1 MPMGILQ
8 SQVGLVAL
16 WTAAGLALLWVLG
29 PLFLFLSPLRKYD
42 TEVSDDP
49 REVEPGGKDPEYD
62 RRFAEL
68 KALGFVPVGKTRE
81 RFRFF
86 TPLHWRWISDG
97 TRWFASPDRRVYV
110 EIHRLGGGHPQRMS
124 ANTTFEGGGLLAT
137 STAPTGMGGE
147 VGERYRR
154 VELGVE
160 TVAELVRE
168 HERHVSDFS
177 RDVGLRVKPGT
188 LAEMAVETRMIS
200 KPFVSRN
207 RFIGLYA
214 IAAIYVMPL
223 WTVIGMMG
231 RARKLLWLPPA
242 CLCGAAALFA
252 LLRLA
257 VLPEFRR
264 VRWLAY
270 VGLMALALGV
280 PFLTSRAMPRHRLDH
295 RAGVPSSGVTPTAT
309 TDHP

>member
-1 MPMGILQ
+1 MGILQ
-8 SQVGLVAL
+8 SQVGLVFL
-16 WTAAGLALLWVLG
+16 WVAAGLASLWVLG

-42 TEVSDDP
+42 TEVRNDP
-49 REVEPGGKDPEYD
+49 REVEPRGKDPDYH

-68 KALGFVPVGKTRE
+68 KALGFLPVGKNIE

-86 TPLHWRWISDG
+86 TPLHWLWISNG
-97 TRWFASPDRRVYV
+97 SRWFASPDRRVFV
-110 EIHRLGGGHPQRMS
+110 ELHRLSGGHPQRMS

-147 VGERYRR
+147 IGERYRR
-154 VELGVE
+154 VEIGDE
-160 TVAELVRE
+160 TVAALVRE
-168 HERHVSDFS
+168 HERHVGDFS
-177 RDVGLRVKPGT
+177 REVGLRVKPGT
-188 LAEMAVETRMIS
+188 LAEMAAETRILS

-264 VRWLAY
+264 VRWLGF
-270 VGLMALALGV
+270 VGLMALALGL
-280 PFLTSRAMPRHRLDH
+280 PLLSSRLAPRHRLDH
-295 RAGVPSSGVTPTAT
+295 RAGVPPSAVTPAAT

>member
-16 WTAAGLALLWVLG
+16 WAAAGLAALWVLG

-42 TEVSDDP
+42 TDVGDDP
-49 REVEPGGKDPEYD
+49 REVEPRGKDPDYD

-68 KALGFVPVGKTRE
+68 KALGFVPIGKTRE

-86 TPLHWRWISDG
+86 TPLHWLWLSNG
-97 TRWFASPDRRVYV
+97 CRWFASPDRRVYV
-110 EIHRLGGGHPQRMS
+110 EIHRLASGHPQRMS

-147 VGERYRR
+147 IGERHRR
-154 VELGVE
+154 VEIGDE
-160 TVAELVRE
+160 TVAELVSE
-168 HERHVSDFS
+168 HERHVSEFS
-177 RDVGLRVKPGT
+177 RDAGLRVKAGT
-188 LAEMAVETRMIS
+188 LAEMAVETRILS

-223 WTVIGMMG
+223 WAVIGMMG
-231 RARKLLWLPPA
+231 RARNLWLAPLF
-242 CLCGAAALFA
+242 LCGAAALFA

-264 VRWLAY
+264 FRWVAF
-270 VGLMALALGV
+270 VGVIALSLGV
-280 PFLTSRAMPRHRLDH
+280 PFLSARLITHHRVDH
-295 RAGVPSSGVTPTAT
+295 RAAAHPSDLTPAAT
-309 TDHP
+309 SNHP